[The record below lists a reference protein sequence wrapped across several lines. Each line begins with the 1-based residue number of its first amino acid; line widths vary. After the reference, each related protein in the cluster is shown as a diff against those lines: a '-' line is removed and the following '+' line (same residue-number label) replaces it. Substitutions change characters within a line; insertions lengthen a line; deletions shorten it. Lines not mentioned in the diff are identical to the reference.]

1 MHASA
6 YTRLCVWAYLTTLVR
21 TRILIHMRTCVI
33 AAQKGGAGKTA
44 LSRNLAAVAAAD
56 GQRVLLVDLDPQGT
70 TRRWLERRKADEPTM
85 LASDPDP
92 KQLPAILERLGQG
105 DHFDL
110 VVVDTPP
117 TVPAWMPSVMGAA
130 DLVLIPARASTDD
143 LDAIGATIGAAR
155 EAGAEI
161 AFVLTMVN
169 PRASLTDAVARALAQ
184 HGRVASININNR
196 VVYSEIG
203 GTGESVVEARDPKAL
218 GEMRQLWAYVKEI
231 L

>member
-1 MHASA
+1 MK
-6 YTRLCVWAYLTTLVR
+6 TC
-21 TRILIHMRTCVI
+21 IL

-44 LSRNLAAVAAAD
+44 ISRNLAAVAAAD
-56 GQRVLLVDLDPQGT
+56 GCRVLLVDLDPQGT
-70 TRRWLERRKADEPTM
+70 TRRWLGRRKADEPSM
-85 LASDPDP
+85 LETDPHP
-92 KQLPAILERLGQG
+92 EQISTILRQMGQG

-110 VVVDTPP
+110 VVIDTPP
-117 TVPAWMPSVMGAA
+117 TVPVWMPDVMAAA

-155 EAGAEI
+155 EASAEI

-169 PRASLTDAVARALAQ
+169 PRASITDAVARALAQ
-184 HGRVASININNR
+184 HGRVAPVNINSR

-203 GTGESVVEARDPKAL
+203 GSGESVVEARDPKAL
-218 GEMRQLWAYVKEI
+218 DEMRQLWAYVKEI